1 MSKRRMGILILFF
14 LIGAMAISRTLSL
27 RQSVQDGR
35 QGEYAEYQKL
45 EERLP
50 VPGREASSW
59 GRLLDRLLVL
69 TVTLP
74 FLITALLLFVYSLQG
89 E

>member
-1 MSKRRMGILILFF
+1 MSKRRVWIILLFF
-14 LIGAMAISRTLSL
+14 LIGVVAISRTLML

-35 QGEYAEYQKL
+35 QGEYAGYQKA
-45 EERLP
+45 EERRSIQS
-50 VPGREASSW
+50 REAPSW

-74 FLITALLLFVYSLQG
+74 FLITALLLFAYSLQG